1 MDNDTFLDIKAQ
13 YNNAYNINKQEYLK
27 GIGMKF
33 LDNMENI
40 LPLELLAPRGIIEGN
55 LIGCLFNNGEIY
67 QDHKELVSEKDFITE
82 DGRLFF
88 RIGLEIVKTGIKTID
103 DIVIKEYLHGKDLL
117 NELFEEYG
125 GLQTIHDIKKVNNEN
140 LEAYLDT
147 LLKYNS
153 LNRLHVKG
161 FNVLD
166 NMDKFKQMTSNEVYD
181 WYDYMVSNTFLT
193 TSSSVKPVDL
203 SKGNRAFIS
212 RANEGM
218 EKGIDI
224 DDPILNYRL
233 GGLHRGNI
241 LLHTAHSGI
250 GKTSSIIPLFVLP
263 LIKRGMKVILLINE
277 QSEDA
282 WRSML
287 LPSVISNGFLEKK
300 DNEKIKWVQRN
311 RMNMGGFTDDELEVL
326 QRSADWLDQFEGNL
340 ILYPLED
347 YSVRTLK
354 KIVKKMMRIDE
365 ETTFILDTWK
375 PEDESASNAHA
386 IFTEE
391 SKEMF
396 KFIKPKEMGG
406 LNVRFIA
413 TAQLAGS
420 SIHQRFLDVNALA
433 KAKAIKEVCGQILM
447 MRRVW
452 QDELDDKSKHY
463 INPYRYNKETGKE
476 EQVILD
482 ATKEYTVMFFDK
494 NRYGKSGF
502 QLVVESNLDFN
513 HWKVICYCT
522 VKQDY

>member
-1 MDNDTFLDIKAQ
+1 MDYLDIKSQ
-13 YNNAYNINKQEYLK
+13 YTNAYNIYKENTLK
-27 GIGMKF
+27 EMGVTY
-33 LDNMENI
+33 LDNMDKI
-40 LPLELLAPRGIIEGN
+40 LPLELLEPRGIVEGN
-55 LIGCLFNNGEIY
+55 VIGCLYNNGELY
-67 QDHKELVSEKDFITE
+67 NELKDMVCANDFLTE

-88 RIGLEIVKTGIKTID
+88 RIGLELTNSGIKVID
-103 DIVIKEYLHGKDLL
+103 DIVIKEYLNGKTLL
-117 NELFEEYG
+117 LEMFEEYG
-125 GLQTIHDIKKVNNEN
+125 GLQTIHDIKKVNNDNMES
-140 LEAYLDT
+140 YLDS

-166 NMDKFKQMTSNEVYD
+166 NMAKLKLMTSNEVYD
-181 WYDYMVSNTFLT
+181 WYDYMVANTFLR
-193 TSSSVKPVDL
+193 TSSVVKPVDL
-203 SKGNRAFIS
+203 AKGNRAFIQK
-212 RANEGM
+212 ANEGI
-218 EKGIDI
+218 EKGLDI
-224 DDPILNYRL
+224 DEPILNYRL

-250 GKTSSIIPLFVLP
+250 GKTSSIIPLYILP
-263 LIKRGMKVILLINE
+263 LIRRNMKVVLLINE

-287 LPSVISNGFLEKK
+287 LPSIISNGFLDKK
-300 DNEKIKWVQRN
+300 SNEKIKWIQRN
-311 RMNMGGFTDDELEVL
+311 RMNMGGFTEEELKL
-326 QRSADWLDQFEGNL
+326 LNRTADWLDQFEGNL

-420 SIHQRFLDVNALA
+420 TVIQRYLNVNALA

-452 QDELDDKSKHY
+452 QDEMEEKSKFY
-463 INPYRYNKETGKE
+463 ISPYKYNKDTGAE
-476 EQVILD
+476 EAVVLD
-482 ATKEYTVMFFDK
+482 PTKTYTIMFFDK
-494 NRYGKSGF
+494 NRYGKADF
-502 QLVVESNLDFN
+502 QLVFESNLDFN
-513 HWKVICYCT
+513 HWKCICYCT
-522 VKQDY
+522 VKQDH

>member
-1 MDNDTFLDIKAQ
+1 MDYLDIKSQ
-13 YNNAYNINKQEYLK
+13 YTNAYNIYKEDKLK
-27 GIGMKF
+27 EMGVTF
-33 LDNMENI
+33 LDNMDKI
-40 LPLELLAPRGIIEGN
+40 LPLELLEPRGIVEGN
-55 LIGCLFNNGEIY
+55 VIGCLYNNGELY
-67 QDHKELVSEKDFITE
+67 NELKDIICENDFLTE

-88 RIGLEIVKTGIKTID
+88 RIGLEITKTGIRIID
-103 DIVIKEYLHGKDLL
+103 DIVIKEYLNGKALL
-117 NELFEEYG
+117 LEMFEEYG
-125 GLQTIHDIKKVNNEN
+125 GLQTIHDIKKVNNDN
-140 LEAYLDT
+140 IDAYLDS

-166 NMDKFKQMTSNEVYD
+166 NMAKLKQMTSNEVYD
-181 WYDYMVSNTFLT
+181 WYDYMVANTFLK
-193 TSSSVKPVDL
+193 TSSVVKPVDL
-203 SKGNRAFIS
+203 SKGNREFIKK
-212 RANEGM
+212 ANLGI
-218 EKGIDI
+218 EKGLDI
-224 DDPILNYRL
+224 DEPILNYRL

-250 GKTSSIIPLFVLP
+250 GKTSSIIPLYILP
-263 LIKRGMKVILLINE
+263 LIRRNMKVVLLINE

-287 LPSVISNGFLEKK
+287 LPSIISNGFLDKK
-300 DNEKIKWVQRN
+300 DNEKIKWIQRN
-311 RMNMGGFTDDELEVL
+311 RMNMGGFTEEELEVL
-326 QRSADWLDQFEGNL
+326 NRSADWLDQFEGNL

-420 SIHQRFLDVNALA
+420 TIVQRYLNVNALA

-452 QDELDDKSKHY
+452 QDELDEKSKFY
-463 INPYRYNKETGKE
+463 ISPYRYNKDTGE
-476 EQVILD
+476 EEEVILD
-482 ATKEYTVMFFDK
+482 PTKTYTIMFFDK
-494 NRYGKSGF
+494 NRYGKADF
-502 QLVVESNLDFN
+502 QLVFESNLDFN
-513 HWKVICYCT
+513 HWKCICYCT
-522 VKQDY
+522 VKQDH

>member
-1 MDNDTFLDIKAQ
+1 MDYLDIKSQ
-13 YNNAYNINKQEYLK
+13 YTNAYNIYKEEKLK
-27 GIGMKF
+27 EIGVTF
-33 LDNMENI
+33 LDNMDKI
-40 LPLELLAPRGIIEGN
+40 LPLELLEPRGIVEGN
-55 LIGCLFNNGEIY
+55 VIGCLYNNGELY
-67 QDHKELVSEKDFITE
+67 NELKDIICENDFLTE

-88 RIGLEIVKTGIKTID
+88 RIGLEITKTGIRIID
-103 DIVIKEYLHGKDLL
+103 DIVIKEYLNGKALL
-117 NELFEEYG
+117 LEMFEEYG
-125 GLQTIHDIKKVNNEN
+125 GLQTIHDIKKVNNDN
-140 LEAYLDT
+140 IDAYLDS

-166 NMDKFKQMTSNEVYD
+166 NMAKLKQMTSNEVYD
-181 WYDYMVSNTFLT
+181 WYDYMVANTFLKI
-193 TSSSVKPVDL
+193 SSVVKPVDL
-203 SKGNRAFIS
+203 SKGNREFIKK
-212 RANEGM
+212 ANLGI
-218 EKGIDI
+218 EKGLDI
-224 DDPILNYRL
+224 DEPILNYRL

-250 GKTSSIIPLFVLP
+250 GKTSSIIPLYILP
-263 LIKRGMKVILLINE
+263 LIRRNMKVVLLINE

-287 LPSVISNGFLEKK
+287 LPSIISNGFLDKK
-300 DNEKIKWVQRN
+300 DNEKIKWIQRN
-311 RMNMGGFTDDELEVL
+311 RMNMGGFTEEELEVL
-326 QRSADWLDQFEGNL
+326 NRSADWLDQFEGNL

-420 SIHQRFLDVNALA
+420 TIVQRYLNVNALA

-452 QDELDDKSKHY
+452 QDELDEKSKFY
-463 INPYRYNKETGKE
+463 ISPYRYNKDTGE
-476 EQVILD
+476 EEEVILD
-482 ATKEYTVMFFDK
+482 PTKTYTIMFFDK
-494 NRYGKSGF
+494 NRYGKADF
-502 QLVVESNLDFN
+502 QLVFESNLDFN
-513 HWKVICYCT
+513 HWKCICYCT
-522 VKQDY
+522 VKQDH